1 VNSDFK
7 TISLISAA
15 HGLSHF
21 SALLFPPLFPYM
33 KDELGVSYAA
43 LGFMAAVFYA
53 FSAIFQPVAG
63 FVVDRYGPRAVLL
76 GGIGLLAGGVL
87 IGGLFPSYAGLVV
100 GSGVAGLG
108 NSVFHPADYAIMNS
122 RVSAQRLPYA
132 FSAHGVVGYL
142 GFAAAPI
149 FGASLAPWLGW
160 KATLLAGAGVGFA
173 VLAVLLLNAA
183 SLKVERQAPPK
194 QSAPFAEQMGVIFST
209 PVVMCFLYFTLF
221 ACGLVG
227 LQTFGVSA
235 MAAQYGVSAALASGA
250 LTSYLIGSACGI
262 VVGGYTASRIKP
274 EHVAGGG
281 MTVKAT
287 MVLLIATAALP
298 PMFLPVLM
306 AIAGFSAGVVA
317 PSRDLLVRSAT
328 PPGAMGRVY
337 GFVYSGLDVGSLLTP
352 VLYGWLMD
360 HSLPH
365 GVFYLACGF
374 TVLAIFTVLSLPA
387 RQPVTARS

>member
-1 VNSDFK
+1 MNNDFK

-15 HGLSHF
+15 HGLSHC

-53 FSAIFQPVAG
+53 FSAIFRPVAG
-63 FVVDRYGPRAVLL
+63 FVVDRYGPRAVLP
-76 GGIGLLAGGVL
+76 GGIALLAGGVL

-132 FSAHGVVGYL
+132 FCAHGVVGSL

-160 KATLLAGAGVGFA
+160 KATLLPGAGVGFA
-173 VLAVLLLNAA
+173 VLAVLLLNSA

-209 PVVMCFLYFTLF
+209 
-221 ACGLVG
+221 
-227 LQTFGVSA
+227 
-235 MAAQYGVSAALASGA
+235 
-250 LTSYLIGSACGI
+250 
-262 VVGGYTASRIKP
+262 R
-274 EHVAGGG
+274 
-281 MTVKAT
+281 
-287 MVLLIATAALP
+287 
-298 PMFLPVLM
+298 
-306 AIAGFSAGVVA
+306 
-317 PSRDLLVRSAT
+317 
-328 PPGAMGRVY
+328 
-337 GFVYSGLDVGSLLTP
+337 
-352 VLYGWLMD
+352 W
-360 HSLPH
+360 
-365 GVFYLACGF
+365 
-374 TVLAIFTVLSLPA
+374 
-387 RQPVTARS
+387 